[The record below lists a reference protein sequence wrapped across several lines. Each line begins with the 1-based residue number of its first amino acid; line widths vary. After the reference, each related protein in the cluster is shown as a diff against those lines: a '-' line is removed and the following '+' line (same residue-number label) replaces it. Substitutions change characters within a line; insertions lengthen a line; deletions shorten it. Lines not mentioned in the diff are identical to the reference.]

1 MSEPVGPDLLLPP
14 RARLFHVGPPKTAS
28 TALQNTAAAHRAELL
43 DHGVRYPG
51 RGKSQRAAV
60 AAFIGR
66 RIGYGGAAHEPGSIA
81 PDLAAW
87 DGLLAELDGDAE
99 RRSWFGHEYAA
110 GADDATAVR
119 FVEALG
125 PRTHV
130 VITLRDYG
138 AMLPSIWQ
146 EYNKAGNTGVFDDWL
161 RRVLATPRPD
171 DLAATFHRRHDH
183 GALVRRWAAAA
194 GAQNVTVVVLDPA
207 DHGLVFAAF
216 EAMLGLPAGLLAGGK
231 GSYANRSMS
240 VPELELLRRLNDVV
254 RDAGVEWRD
263 YQRLVVRGAARRMLS
278 GRRPAAGEQRLALP
292 AWAVEPVL
300 AEASRHV
307 EEIRG
312 SGVRV
317 VGDLDALARRPR
329 VRGEDEPA
337 HQDVA
342 TVPLEAAVEALAGLL
357 AAAVPG
363 TAPAGKVRPVS
374 SLQVPAGIPGV
385 NVHPTPE
392 LPAGA
397 ATWEGTRT
405 LLVAEDVRSWLPI
418 GTVAEMTAA
427 LDAWADAILAAGQDT
442 VLAIHPGPVASG
454 EELAALAAGLRSPY
468 VDVTAEPPAP
478 TPANPL
484 VQRYDD
490 VLTAQ
495 FTETNPPSRL
505 TKAWGRADAVAAFA
519 RATDADPALGPEDAA
534 AVRAATVAT
543 LARLEQHV
551 TVVGPRELLLW
562 PVPAPGKL
570 PLELAVGVALD
581 VLRAPAERRP
591 RPFPGGEEIDRLEQ
605 ELVRKQRELARRDE
619 GEGR

>member
-14 RARLFHVGPPKTAS
+14 RVRLFHIGPPKTAS

-43 DHGVRYPG
+43 EHGVRYPG

-60 AAFIGR
+60 AAFLGR
-66 RIGYGGAAHEPGSIA
+66 RIGYGGAAHEPGSIP
-81 PDLAAW
+81 PDRGAW
-87 DGLLAELDGDAE
+87 DALLTEIDGE
-99 RRSWFGHEYAA
+99 GQRRIWFGHEYAA
-110 GADDATAVR
+110 GADDATATR
-119 FVEALG
+119 FVQALG

-138 AMLPSIWQ
+138 SMLPSIWQ
-146 EYNKAGNTGVFDDWL
+146 EYNKAGNTGIFDDWL

-194 GAQNVTVVVLDPA
+194 GAENVTVVVIDPA

-216 EAMLGLPAGLLAGGK
+216 EAMLGLPAGLLGG
-231 GSYANRSMS
+231 GEGAYANRSMS
-240 VPELELLRRLNDVV
+240 VPELELLRRLNQVV

-278 GRRPAAGEQRLALP
+278 ARRPAADEQRLALP

-300 AEASRHV
+300 AEAARHA
-307 EEIRG
+307 EEIRA

-317 VGDLDALARRPR
+317 VGDLESLARRPR
-329 VRGEDEPA
+329 VRGEQEPA

-342 TVPLEAAVEALAGLL
+342 TVPIQAAVEALAGLL
-357 AAAVPG
+357 AAALPD
-363 TAPAGKVRPVS
+363 TAAPGKVRPVS
-374 SLQVPAGIPGV
+374 SLRVPTGIPGI
-385 NVHPTPE
+385 NVHPVPE
-392 LPAGA
+392 LPAGQ
-397 ATWEGTRT
+397 ATWTGTRT
-405 LLVAEDVRSWLPI
+405 LLIAEDIRTWLAV

-427 LDAWADAILAAGQDT
+427 LDAWADAVLAAGEDT
-442 VLAIHPGPVASG
+442 VLAIHPGPVTSG

-478 TPANPL
+478 SPATPL
-484 VQRYDD
+484 VRRYDE
-490 VLTAQ
+490 VLTGQ

-519 RATDADPALGPEDAA
+519 RATDADPALSPEDAA
-534 AVRAATVAT
+534 AVRAATVTT
-543 LARLEQHV
+543 LTRLERQI

-562 PVPAPGKL
+562 PVPTSGRL

-591 RPFPGGEEIDRLEQ
+591 LPFPGGAEIDRLEQ
-605 ELVRKQRELARRDE
+605 ELVRKQRELDHRRE
-619 GEGR
+619 EGR